1 MLYWEN
7 MKIILKNKTY
17 IVLLFSAYTVVN
29 HSMEDDRKNINF
41 MKDILE
47 RAQAKMNLVNDP
59 KVWQSNNA
67 GLLKE
72 RLVELSDKFPK
83 FTDALNVFTLFLDDV
98 VAKNIEDD
106 AKDAKEQDQ
115 VVV

>member
-1 MLYWEN
+1 MAIEQLSYTQLGESSST
-7 MKIILKNKTY
+7 MKSSNG
-17 IVLLFSAYTVVN
+17 N
-29 HSMEDDRKNINF
+29 

>member
-1 MLYWEN
+1 MAIEQLSYTQLGESSST
-7 MKIILKNKTY
+7 MKSSNG
-17 IVLLFSAYTVVN
+17 N
-29 HSMEDDRKNINF
+29 

-83 FTDALNVFTLFLDDV
+83 FTDALNAFTLFLDEV

-106 AKDAKEQDQ
+106 EKDAKDFR
-115 VVV
+115 

>member
-1 MLYWEN
+1 MAIEQLSYTQLSESSSTMKSSNGN
-7 MKIILKNKTY
+7 MRDT
-17 IVLLFSAYTVVN
+17 
-29 HSMEDDRKNINF
+29 
-41 MKDILE
+41 LE

-67 GLLKE
+67 YKLKE
-72 RLVELSDKFPK
+72 RLVELSAKFPK

-106 AKDAKEQDQ
+106 ERDAKEQDQ
-115 VVV
+115 VIV

>member
-1 MLYWEN
+1 MAIEQLSYTQLGESSST
-7 MKIILKNKTY
+7 MKSSNG
-17 IVLLFSAYTVVN
+17 N
-29 HSMEDDRKNINF
+29 

-106 AKDAKEQDQ
+106 EKDAKEQDQ